1 MSADPKG
8 HSQTVTMPEVLNIFG
23 LNGRAAIVTGAG
35 RGLGQTMASALAQ
48 AGAAIAVFDV
58 NLADAEATAESIR
71 SLGTQAIAAQID
83 VTDGEQV
90 QQGIQHAIDAF
101 GQVDILVN
109 NAGITTRTPFEDLPE
124 EDWERVLKVNLG
136 GVYQCSHRMAK
147 YLISQNKP
155 GSIINIASIS
165 GFVGNRGGLN
175 SHYCTTK
182 GGVIALT
189 RSLAVEW
196 APYNLRVNAIAPGY
210 FVTPMTD
217 RLKNID
223 PAFYDELVGRVPLGR
238 FGNAPDLAG
247 AVIYLASEASAF
259 VTGHVLVIDGGYTA
273 W

>member
-1 MSADPKG
+1 MSADPSG
-8 HSQTVTMPEVLNIFG
+8 HSKTMATNQVLNLFG
-23 LNGRAAIVTGAG
+23 LSGRTAIVTGAG

-48 AGAAIAVFDV
+48 AGAAVAVFDV
-58 NLADAEATAESIR
+58 NLADAEASAESIR
-71 SLGTQAIAAQID
+71 SSGAQAIAAQID

-90 QQGIQHAIDAF
+90 QQGIQQAVETF
-101 GQVDILVN
+101 GSVDILVN
-109 NAGITTRTPFEDLPE
+109 NAGVTTRSPFEDLPE
-124 EDWERVLKVNLG
+124 EDWQRVLDVNLG
-136 GVYQCSHRMAK
+136 GVYQCSRWMAK

-196 APYNLRVNAIAPGY
+196 AHYHLRVNAIAPGY

-217 RLKNID
+217 RLKNIN

-238 FGNAPDLAG
+238 FGNPPDLSG
-247 AVIYLASEASAF
+247 AVIYLASDASAF
-259 VTGHVLVIDGGYTA
+259 VTGHILVIDGGYTA